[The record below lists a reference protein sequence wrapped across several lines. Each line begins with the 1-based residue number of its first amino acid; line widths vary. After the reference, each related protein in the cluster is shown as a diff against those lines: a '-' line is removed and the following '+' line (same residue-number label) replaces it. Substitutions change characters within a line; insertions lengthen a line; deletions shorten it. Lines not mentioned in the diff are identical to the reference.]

1 MLYGKWI
8 KFNSTGNTSD
18 VEIWDQADIEDGNT
32 IYKKRVH
39 STANVKQLYLKGET
53 KWL

>member
-39 STANVKQLYLKGET
+39 STGTDDKNISKGERQ
-53 KWL
+53 